1 MGLGL
6 AETDTKAELS
16 RIGLEL
22 ALILSLE
29 DFPGGWGWVEQK
41 WKYSSAQLKSE
52 LGNISLLLKY
62 INVVEIF

>member
-1 MGLGL
+1 MGL
-6 AETDTKAELS
+6 AETGNKVELS
-16 RIGLEL
+16 QLGMDLGLY
-22 ALILSLE
+22 LSLE

-52 LGNISLLLKY
+52 LGNISILLKY